1 MSQVF
6 LKEKLA
12 TFRFVY
18 GCNNFGLYPSFYF
31 FLNVINKIRIPFKN
45 HSQTTLKEVSK
56 HKKRDKNDFFV
67 E

>member
-18 GCNNFGLYPSFYF
+18 GCNKFGLYPSFYF
-31 FLNVINKIRIPFKN
+31 FLKCDQKNPHPLQKSSKN
-45 HSQTTLKEVSK
+45 HLERGSK
-56 HKKRDKNDFFV
+56 AQKTG
-67 E
+67 